1 MKFLI
6 IVMRVRRLITQFSYP
21 DLVRTLVIPDLSLYT
36 PDVATKRYPPWVYAL
51 KKNHESTFCAFGLF
65 VENVI
70 ASVIANDNK
79 TYSTIW
85 SQYSEIPLPTELV
98 GQNNFIGG
106 IVTWAQSI
114 FKGFQVEHEPTFK
127 HKNVEGHPDF
137 ISKTEHGTWILDC
150 KTTSGFKSMAQ
161 QTYLQIL
168 AYCALARA
176 RGDTCNYIGILLPLQ
191 RQVLWYNLTEWDET
205 HYLSLLVR
213 ESKWV
218 QKDAEI
224 YNVNSLIESVSVMNK
239 EEHQIVLGE
248 NIVGLPARYLTSG
261 ILGHH
266 MSKEAIY
273 DPSFKEIMTP
283 IQIFIANPQ
292 GKGFV
297 SQEDLL
303 VITNNTCANTR
314 LFIHSPYIINLCS
327 DEEWGIERLRHELL
341 AGQQINSKGVV
352 VHVGKYTNQSIEE
365 GLNKME
371 ANIRKVLDIATKEC
385 PLIIESPA
393 SQGSELCAGLEELQA
408 FYDRF
413 NGTPNLKIC
422 VDTCHIF
429 AAGYDPEFYLKSWIK
444 RRPGAV
450 VLVHFNDASI
460 LRGSRVDRHYPAGLG
475 YIGYKRLW
483 AVHEL
488 CREHNIPMVT
498 E

>member
-1 MKFLI
+1 
-6 IVMRVRRLITQFSYP
+6 MRVRRLITQFSYP
-21 DLVRTLVIPDLSLYT
+21 DLVRSGVIPDLSLST
-36 PDVATKRYPPWVYAL
+36 PDVPTKRYPPWIYAL
-51 KKNHESTFCAFGLF
+51 KKIHENTFCDFGLF

-70 ASVIANDNK
+70 ASTIASGMVD
-79 TYSTIW
+79 YSTIW
-85 SQYSEIPLPTELV
+85 ARCSEIPLPNELT

-106 IVTWAQSI
+106 IITWANSI
-114 FKGFQVEHEPTFK
+114 FNGYQVEHEPTFK

-137 ISKTEHGTWILDC
+137 VSKTENGTWILDC
-150 KTTSGFKSMAQ
+150 KTTSGFKSMAE

-168 AYCALARA
+168 AYCALARS

-191 RQVLWYNLTEWDET
+191 RQVLWYNLTGWNET
-205 HYLSLLVR
+205 PYLLLLIR
-213 ESKWV
+213 EAKWV
-218 QKDAEI
+218 KKDAEI
-224 YNVNSLIESVSVMNK
+224 YDLNSFIEMMSGMNK
-239 EEHQIVLGE
+239 INSANEEEEQVVLGE
-248 NIVGLPARYLTSG
+248 SIVGLPARYLTSG

-297 SQEDLL
+297 TQEDLL
-303 VITNNTCANTR
+303 IIINNTCANTR

-352 VHVGKYTNQSIEE
+352 VHVGKYTNQTIEE
-365 GLNKME
+365 ALNKME
-371 ANIRKVLDIATKEC
+371 ASIRKVLLIATEQC

-393 SQGSELCAGLEELQA
+393 GQGSEMCVGLGELQA

-413 NGTPNLKIC
+413 NGAPNLKIC
-422 VDTCHIF
+422 VDTAHVHG
-429 AAGYDPEFYLKSWIK
+429 AGYDVEFYLKSWIK

-450 VLVHFNDASI
+450 VLVHFNDSAV

>member
-1 MKFLI
+1 
-6 IVMRVRRLITQFSYP
+6 MRVRRLITQFSYP
-21 DLVRTLVIPDLSLYT
+21 DLVRSGVIPDLSLNT
-36 PDVATKRYPPWVYAL
+36 PEVAVKRYPPWIYAL
-51 KKNHESTFCAFGLF
+51 KKIHESTFCDFGLF

-70 ASVIANDNK
+70 ASTIAMVDKNESVN
-79 TYSTIW
+79 YSTIW
-85 SQYSEIPLPTELV
+85 VQCSEIPLPNELA

-106 IVTWAQSI
+106 IITWAQSV
-114 FKGFQVEHEPTFK
+114 FNGFQVEHEPTFK

-137 ISKTEHGTWILDC
+137 ISKSENGTWILDC
-150 KTTSGFKSMAQ
+150 KTTSGFKNMAE

-191 RQVLWYNLTEWDET
+191 RQVLWYNLTGWVET
-205 HYLSLLVR
+205 KYLILLIR
-213 ESKWV
+213 EAKWV
-218 QKDAEI
+218 KKDAEI
-224 YNVNSLIESVSVMNK
+224 YDVNSFIEMMNSVN
-239 EEHQIVLGE
+239 EEEQVVIGE
-248 NIVGLPARYLTSG
+248 SIVGLPARYLTSG

-273 DPSFKEIMTP
+273 DISFKEIMTP

-303 VITNNTCANTR
+303 VIINNTCANTR

-352 VHVGKYTNQSIEE
+352 VHVGKYTNQGIEE

-371 ANIRKVLDIATKEC
+371 ANIRKVLDVATKEC
-385 PLIIESPA
+385 PLIIETPA
-393 SQGSELCAGLEELQA
+393 SQGTELCAGLSQLQA

-413 NGTPNLKIC
+413 NGVNNLKIC
-422 VDTCHIF
+422 IDTCHIF
-429 AAGYDPEFYLKSWIK
+429 AAGYDPKFYLKSWIK

-450 VLVHFNDASI
+450 VLVHFNDSAV